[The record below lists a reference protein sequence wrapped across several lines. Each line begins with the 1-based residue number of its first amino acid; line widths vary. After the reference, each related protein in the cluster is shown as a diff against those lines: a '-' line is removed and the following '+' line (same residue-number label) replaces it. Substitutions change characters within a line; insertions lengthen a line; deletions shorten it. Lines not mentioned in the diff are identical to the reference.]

1 MVIFGTNRG
10 VAELKRL
17 LKWSRCWNRLT
28 LPMLVMFLCMATESP
43 KVVLAQDGPVERFGE
58 IVPVGRYALRWG
70 MQKGQ
75 KFLVE
80 AVQETVTEIE
90 SPLGKS
96 GKMPASL
103 TVNQEWEVIESD
115 DTSLTLVQTFRR
127 LTMETIIPGAG
138 KFNVDTNGPE
148 PESIIAKQM
157 HANLSELVGRQLR
170 LQMDRLGNVKKF
182 EFVELPAGD
191 TPAATNQ
198 FLTKENLKNVVG
210 QMVQFPKTT
219 RAIGE
224 TWGITTKAPQPNGS
238 AEVNTEFTLV
248 ETLADQPRWIK
259 INVAP
264 KLTLSVKD
272 DAVTVDRQSSEGY
285 LVYDDV
291 LAVVRET
298 YLKQTLTFGFK
309 ADGGGQRTIESTMR
323 MKIEPQPNADAA
335 AAESPIESDNSG
347 PVNLE
352 TGKSDK

>member
-1 MVIFGTNRG
+1 
-10 VAELKRL
+10 
-17 LKWSRCWNRLT
+17 
-28 LPMLVMFLCMATESP
+28 MLVMFLCIGTESP
-43 KVVLAQDGPVERFGE
+43 NVVSAQDGPVERFGE
-58 IVPVGRYALRWG
+58 IVPAGRYALRWG

-115 DTSLTLVQTFRR
+115 DASLTLVQTFRR

-138 KFNVDTNGPE
+138 KFNVDTNSPE

-182 EFVELPAGD
+182 EFLELPTGD

-224 TWGITTKAPQPNGS
+224 TWGITTKAPQPNGT

-259 INVAP
+259 IAVAP

-285 LVYDDV
+285 LVYDVV

-309 ADGGGQRTIESTMR
+309 ADGGGQRKIESTMR
-323 MKIEPQPNADAA
+323 MKIEPQPNADSAA
-335 AAESPIESDNSG
+335 TESPIDSNNSG